1 MTKEKQYSVNVFDL
15 TKDDILS
22 TFMIAPVI
30 KSKIIVD
37 VEKGRIDG
45 KAVVLDCPEERA
57 TAIIEIIRKKYG
69 KNGMF
74 RNRDYIH
81 SPISGSN
88 ADCTFDADEI
98 AYFEEILQKYPGVW

>member
-1 MTKEKQYSVNVFDL
+1 MSKEKQYSVNVFDL

-30 KSKIIVD
+30 QSKIIID

-45 KAVVLDCPEERA
+45 KAVVLDCPAERA

-69 KNGMF
+69 KNEF
-74 RNRDYIH
+74 RCYEGKKRI
-81 SPISGSN
+81 
-88 ADCTFDADEI
+88 
-98 AYFEEILQKYPGVW
+98 